1 MKELDY
7 WKMVRD
13 IDSLVSS
20 EFCEEVSCKAG
31 FDREI
36 SQEEAKTM
44 ANIIGK
50 VYLISHCIS
59 CCACDTKYKIN
70 DIKSTK

>member
-1 MKELDY
+1 MKKLNY

-13 IDSLVSS
+13 IDNLVSS

-31 FDREI
+31 FDREV
-36 SQEEAKTM
+36 SQEEAKEM

-50 VYLISHCIS
+50 VYLISHCLS
-59 CCACDTKYKIN
+59 CHACDKKYKETN
-70 DIKSTK
+70 